1 MHALAPSRV
10 APPRAAASRARA
22 RRARVAFPPRAAARA
37 RDVVVASRRVV
48 VARAAKVPSQEGR
61 FAPAADDD
69 DDDDEPAVFDLREL
83 YGDDYDP
90 DAPFDDDEEEEE
102 EVVDDDDDE
111 DDDDDDDD
119 VRLLPPVRASLL
131 SGDPPGHRSGYVAI
145 VGRPNAGKST
155 FMNALVGTKLS
166 IVTYKPQTTRHRI
179 LGLVSKDDFQ
189 MVLLDTPGVMRE
201 EFNKL
206 DEMML
211 KSVRNAMAN
220 ADVLLAIVDA
230 RRDPLGNF
238 EGLLPERR
246 PGDDPAPLGI
256 IINKCDLLGV
266 DEIRRVLLHTGSH
279 TTASAR
285 CTSILKDFCRRIS
298 PPTPWFQSRPRRL
311 STSLLTPF
319 KSTPISSLVWN
330 DPQTAEENV
339 RVVPG
344 RGAGVSGQ
352 RARGRRARR
361 GAKVGGVEA
370 PGGADAVPEGRDI
383 RAPGAV
389 LHRGDH
395 SRENF
400 LTVREG
406 GAVQRAGVGVFA

>member
-22 RRARVAFPPRAAARA
+22 RRAHVAFPPRAAARA
-37 RDVVVASRRVV
+37 RDVVVAAAVVVASRRVV

-90 DAPFDDDEEEEE
+90 DAPFDDEEEEEE

-179 LGLVSKDDFQ
+179 LGLVSEDDFQ

-211 KSVRNAMAN
+211 KSVRVRSIHWSPYDRVGVVN
-220 ADVLLAIVDA
+220 AD
-230 RRDPLGNF
+230 P
-238 EGLLPERR
+238 
-246 PGDDPAPLGI
+246 
-256 IINKCDLLGV
+256 
-266 DEIRRVLLHTGSH
+266 
-279 TTASAR
+279 
-285 CTSILKDFCRRIS
+285 
-298 PPTPWFQSRPRRL
+298 
-311 STSLLTPF
+311 
-319 KSTPISSLVWN
+319 
-330 DPQTAEENV
+330 
-339 RVVPG
+339 
-344 RGAGVSGQ
+344 
-352 RARGRRARR
+352 
-361 GAKVGGVEA
+361 
-370 PGGADAVPEGRDI
+370 
-383 RAPGAV
+383 
-389 LHRGDH
+389 
-395 SRENF
+395 
-400 LTVREG
+400 
-406 GAVQRAGVGVFA
+406 

>member
-1 MHALAPSRV
+1 
-10 APPRAAASRARA
+10 
-22 RRARVAFPPRAAARA
+22 
-37 RDVVVASRRVV
+37 
-48 VARAAKVPSQEGR
+48 VPSQEGR

-90 DAPFDDDEEEEE
+90 DAPFDDDDEEEE

-179 LGLVSKDDFQ
+179 LGLVSEDDFQ

-266 DEIRRVLLHTGSH
+266 DEIRRVLSHTGSH
-279 TTASAR
+279 ATASAR
-285 CTSILKDFCRRIS
+285 CTSILKEFSRCIS
-298 PPTPWFQSRPRRL
+298 PPTPWFQSRRA
-311 STSLLTPF
+311 STPF
-319 KSTPISSLVWN
+319 NFASDAFQLHPISSLVWN